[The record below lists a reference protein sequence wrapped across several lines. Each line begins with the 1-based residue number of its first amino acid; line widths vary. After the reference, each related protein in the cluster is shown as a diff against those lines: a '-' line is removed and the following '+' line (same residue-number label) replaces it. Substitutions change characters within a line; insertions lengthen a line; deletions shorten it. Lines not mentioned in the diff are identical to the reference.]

1 MSRLTHEEEKKLGAF
16 YFQLPLCQKKKKNS
30 PSDDPTPQK
39 RERDFGSGEKSQT
52 NDPGFLSLF
61 FLQPKLLFPPPP
73 HEPTD
78 ASTQPTYYQE
88 EERVINNEE
97 WFQDQLW
104 KGGGGRGRRNLA
116 SASKGGKEKE
126 NRSFIKFCLK
136 NDFLNYVVRR
146 KREKI
151 DIIYARNVFHCTFE
165 VNGGAAS
172 CTPSAASRSDS
183 SILSGGDP
191 A

>member
-1 MSRLTHEEEKKLGAF
+1 MNWLGRRRKRRTFDVQTHSRGREKIGSFLLPTSFLPEEEEKS
-16 YFQLPLCQKKKKNS
+16 PLRQPNRPKE
-30 PSDDPTPQK
+30 

-97 WFQDQLW
+97 RFQDQLW
-104 KGGGGRGRRNLA
+104 KGGGGSGRRNLA

-126 NRSFIKFCLK
+126 NRSFLKKIKNL
-136 NDFLNYVVRR
+136 FLCCYKKTR
-146 KREKI
+146 K
-151 DIIYARNVFHCTFE
+151 
-165 VNGGAAS
+165 
-172 CTPSAASRSDS
+172 
-183 SILSGGDP
+183 
-191 A
+191 